1 MVGLV
6 ESLHQRISTL
16 GGLFNRYDLNKT
28 SGLTCFIYKSIRK
41 TTDIS
46 TLGINFALST
56 FSPFLPQIEESKRRN
71 QWFSILNGLIGDH
84 LIATEN
90 PLAMGMTWHHD
101 NQKISPE
108 EAARI
113 CIEKNGQP
121 LFLIHGLCM
130 NDQLWNRNGHDHG
143 EALKEGNQF
152 TPIYIRY
159 NTGLPIY
166 KNGQQLAQMLKVYRD
181 ALNEEKQFHVL
192 CHSMGGLVMRSALY
206 HGEVLKHGW
215 HRSLQKII
223 FLGTPH
229 QGAVLEKTGNLIDYL
244 VSINPYSA
252 PFLKLTNL
260 RSHGIKNLRLG
271 TITQNH
277 LSIQLPNN
285 IKCYAFAAQTGTDK
299 SHQLQQ
305 SLICDGLVSIDSALG
320 RHRDS
325 KKVIRFSTSNQFVF
339 NQVNH
344 MDLLSNH
351 AVYTQIETILNQS
364 A

>member
-1 MVGLV
+1 M
-6 ESLHQRISTL
+6 HQRISTL
-16 GGLFNRYDLNKT
+16 GGLFNRNDINKT
-28 SGLTCFIYKSIRK
+28 NGLTGFIYKTIRK

-46 TLGINFALST
+46 NLGINFALST
-56 FSPFLPQIEESKRRN
+56 FSPFLPQVEESKRRN
-71 QWFSILNGLIGDH
+71 QWLSILNGLIGDH

-90 PLAMGMTWHHD
+90 PLAMGMTWHHE
-101 NQKISPE
+101 NQRITPQ

-113 CIEKNGQP
+113 CKEKNGQP

-130 NDQLWNRNGHDHG
+130 NDQLWNRGGHDHG

-152 TPIYIRY
+152 IPIYIRY

-166 KNGQQLAQMLKVYRD
+166 QNGQQLAQMFKAFRE
-181 ALNEEKQFHVL
+181 ALPEKIECHVL

-206 HGEVLKHGW
+206 HGEVLKQVW
-215 HRSLQKII
+215 LKYLQKII

-244 VSINPYSA
+244 ISINPYSA
-252 PFLKLTNL
+252 PFLKLTHL
-260 RSHGIKNLRLG
+260 RSHGIKNLRHG
-271 TITQNH
+271 TVTENH
-277 LSIQLPNN
+277 LSIQLPSN
-285 IKCYAFAAQTGTDK
+285 IKCYAFAAQTGDDA

-305 SLICDGLVSIDSALG
+305 SLIGDGLVSIDSALG
-320 RHRDS
+320 RHKDS
-325 KKVIRFSTSNQFVF
+325 KKVIHFSANKQFIF
-339 NQVNH
+339 NQINH

-351 AVYTQIETILNQS
+351 AVYSQIETILNQS